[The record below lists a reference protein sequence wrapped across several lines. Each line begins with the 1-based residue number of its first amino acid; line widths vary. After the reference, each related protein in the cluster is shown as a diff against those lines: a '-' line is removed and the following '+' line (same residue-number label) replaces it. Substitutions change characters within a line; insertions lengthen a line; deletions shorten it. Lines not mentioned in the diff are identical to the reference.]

1 MNTIEYIKEKQ
12 DQLVRWEQDIAK
24 DVRNAASLETWKK
37 KREDVVQKLETL
49 KADTGDRIDVLKM
62 GFESAWDELK
72 AAFETATSDLHP
84 KH

>member
-1 MNTIEYIKEKQ
+1 MNTTDYIKEKQ
-12 DQLVRWEQDIAK
+12 DQLVRWEQDVAK
-24 DVRNAASLETWKK
+24 EVRNAANFAAWKK
-37 KREDVVQKLETL
+37 KRDDVVKMLETL
-49 KADTGDRIDVLKM
+49 KTDTGDRVDVLKM